1 MPEDNWEKSR
11 RIERTWAAAQSAGY
25 AEDRGNRAEHYGETS
40 EALREYRL
48 AVSEYRYYR
57 GRFPGIFDE
66 RIGYLEQKI
75 KEIEQKGLPIADAHR
90 REVIEDRM
98 NRARVS
104 LGLKPYRY

>member
-11 RIERTWAAAQSAGY
+11 RIEHRWGVAQSAGY
-25 AEDRGNRAEHYGETS
+25 AEERGNRAEHYGETS

-48 AVSEYRYYR
+48 AVSEYRYYQ
-57 GRFPGIFDE
+57 GRFPGMFDG
-66 RIGYLEQKI
+66 RIEDLTQKI
-75 KEIEQKGLPIADAHR
+75 KEIEQKGSPIADAHR
-90 REVIEDRM
+90 RDVNEDQR